1 MLVMLSTESSVVF
14 YFEELLTEAM
24 KCVLPLTLRGLLVS
38 SSSSSHVLP
47 VLVSVLVLCFM
58 SFSG

>member
-38 SSSSSHVLP
+38 SSSSHVLP